1 MVTGNIMLDAIAF
14 VAIGWAVAFLLV
26 PLAQWIDYKQPDE
39 NAATASSTATRTGSK
54 SPPNVAVRHARK

>member
-26 PLAQWIDYKQPDE
+26 PLAQWIDYKHDCKKHGKEQAYE
-39 NAATASSTATRTGSK
+39 IWR
-54 SPPNVAVRHARK
+54 RMR